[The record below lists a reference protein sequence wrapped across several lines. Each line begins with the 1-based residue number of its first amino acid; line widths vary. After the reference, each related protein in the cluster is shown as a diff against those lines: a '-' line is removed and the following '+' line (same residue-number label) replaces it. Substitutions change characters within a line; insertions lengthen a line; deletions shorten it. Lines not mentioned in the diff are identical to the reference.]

1 MKIAQILASRG
12 NGGLE
17 KHVRELSIAVHE
29 RGHDI
34 TVIADP
40 LFINSLPSQLK
51 TIAIP
56 CHLSRH
62 DPRLLW
68 TLGRALR
75 AGQFDIIHAQA
86 NKAAALVNTLRPFC
100 SGRRVAT
107 LHNIKRQLSVFQH
120 FEKLITVSKQLAQ
133 PFAANKVTVIYN
145 GIEPPETTLP
155 ASNNQTQITLLAVGR
170 LVKAKGFDVL
180 IKAVADLPV
189 TLWIAGDGP
198 DKTKL
203 QTLIDNHA
211 TTANIQLLGARQDIF
226 QLMQQAD
233 ALIIASRREGFSYVL
248 NEALLTHCRVL
259 ATDVPVANEVLPDKL
274 IVPTGDPLAI
284 CQRLQ
289 TLLADLDGWS
299 ALMQK
304 PYVFARQQMTLT
316 SMTEQ
321 TLAVYQKL
329 LES

>member
-1 MKIAQILASRG
+1 MKIAQVLSSQG

-17 KHVRELSIAVHE
+17 KHVRELSIAIHE

-40 LFINSLPSQLK
+40 LFNNTLPSQIK

-68 TLGRALR
+68 RLGRALR
-75 AGQFDIIHAQA
+75 IGQYDITHAQA
-86 NKAAALVNTLRPFC
+86 NKAAIMLNTLRPIY

-107 LHNIKRQLSVFQH
+107 LHNIKRQLKAFKH
-120 FEKLITVSKQLAQ
+120 FDQVITVSKQLAL
-133 PFAANKVTVIYN
+133 PFAADKVTVVYN
-145 GIEPPETTLP
+145 GTELP
-155 ASNNQTQITLLAVGR
+155 SSALLASKNHTPATLLAVGR

-189 TLWIAGDGP
+189 TLLIAGDGP

-203 QTLIDNHA
+203 QSLIDNNA
-211 TTANIQLLGARQDIF
+211 TAANIQLLGTRQDVF

-233 ALIIASRREGFSYVL
+233 GLIIASRREGFSYVL
-248 NEALLTHCRVL
+248 NEALLSHCPVL
-259 ATDVPVANEVLPDKL
+259 ATNVPVANEVLPDGL
-274 IVPTGDPLAI
+274 IVPIDNPLAL
-284 CQRLQ
+284 QERLQ
-289 TLLADLDGWS
+289 TLLAERDAWS

-304 PYVFARQQMTLT
+304 PYEFARQQMTLT
-316 SMTEQ
+316 AMTQQ
-321 TLAVYQKL
+321 TLSVYEKL
-329 LES
+329 ISA

>member
-1 MKIAQILASRG
+1 MKIAQIICSQG

-17 KHVRELSIAVHE
+17 KHVRELSIALDQY
-29 RGHDI
+29 GHDI

-40 LFINSLPSQLK
+40 LFNKSLPPQIKS
-51 TIAIP
+51 IAMP

-62 DPRLLW
+62 DPRFLW
-68 TLGRALR
+68 SLGRALR

-86 NKAAALVNTLRPFC
+86 NKAASIVNTLRPFY

-107 LHNIKRQLSVFQH
+107 LHNIKRQVSAFKH
-120 FEKLITVSKQLAQ
+120 FDQVITVSKQLAL

-145 GIEPPETTLP
+145 GIEFLP
-155 ASNNQTQITLLAVGR
+155 TAMHVSKTQTPVRLLAVGR

-203 QTLIDNHA
+203 QKLIDNHA
-211 TTANIQLLGARQDIF
+211 TAANIQLLGARQDIF

-233 ALIIASRREGFSYVL
+233 ALIIASRREGFSYVF

-259 ATDVPVANEVLPDKL
+259 ATDVPVANEILPDRL
-274 IVPTGDPLAI
+274 VVPTDDPLALRE
-284 CQRLQ
+284 RLQ
-289 TLLADLDGWS
+289 TLLADMDAWS

-304 PYVFARQQMTLT
+304 PYEFARQQMTLPA
-316 SMTEQ
+316 MTQQ
-321 TLAVYQKL
+321 TLSVYQKL
-329 LES
+329 LTA

>member
-1 MKIAQILASRG
+1 MKIAQVLASRG

-17 KHVRELSIAVHE
+17 KHVRELSTGLHE
-29 RGHDI
+29 HGHDI

-40 LFINSLPSQLK
+40 LFINSLPSEIK
-51 TIAIP
+51 TIAMP
-56 CHLSRH
+56 SHFSRH

-68 TLGRALR
+68 MLGRALR

-86 NKAAALVNTLRPFC
+86 NKAAALVNTLQPFF

-107 LHNIKRQLSVFQH
+107 LHNIKRQLSAFQH
-120 FEKLITVSKQLAQ
+120 FDQLITVSNQLAQ
-133 PFAANKVTVIYN
+133 PFSADKITVIYN
-145 GIEPPETTLP
+145 GIEPPQTAIPT
-155 ASNNQTQITLLAVGR
+155 SNNQPQTTLLAVGR

-198 DKTKL
+198 DKKNL
-203 QTLIDNHA
+203 QSLIENHA
-211 TTANIQLLGARQDIF
+211 TAANIQLLGARQDIF

-233 ALIIASRREGFSYVL
+233 ALIISSRREGFSYVL
-248 NEALLTHCRVL
+248 NEALLAHCRVL
-259 ATDVPVANEVLPDKL
+259 ATDVPVANEILPDSL
-274 IVPTGDPLAI
+274 IVPTGDSVALG
-284 CQRLQ
+284 QRLQ
-289 TLLADLDGWS
+289 TLLADLDAWS

-304 PYVFARQQMTLT
+304 PYAFARQQMTLT
-316 SMTEQ
+316 AMTEQ

-329 LES
+329 LKA

>member
-1 MKIAQILASRG
+1 MKIAQVLASRG

-17 KHVRELSIAVHE
+17 KHVRELSIALDE
-29 RGHDI
+29 RGHNI

-40 LFINSLPSQLK
+40 LFINSLPTQIK

-68 TLGRALR
+68 MLGRALR

-86 NKAAALVNTLRPFC
+86 NKAAALVNSLRHFC

-107 LHNIKRQLSVFQH
+107 LHNIKRQLSMFQH
-120 FEKLITVSKQLAQ
+120 FDQLITVSKQLAQ
-133 PFAANKVTVIYN
+133 PFAADKVTVIYN
-145 GIEPPETTLP
+145 GIEPPQTALLT
-155 ASNNQTQITLLAVGR
+155 SKNQTQTTLLAVGR
-170 LVKAKGFDVL
+170 LVKAKGFDLL

-211 TTANIQLLGARQDIF
+211 TTANIQLLGARKDIF

-233 ALIIASRREGFSYVL
+233 ALIIASRREGFSYVF
-248 NEALLTHCRVL
+248 NEALLAHCRVL
-259 ATDVPVANEVLPDKL
+259 ATNVPVANEVLPDSL
-274 IVPTGDPLAI
+274 IVPISDPLAI
-284 CQRLQ
+284 GQRLQ
-289 TLLADLDGWS
+289 MLLADLDGWS
-299 ALMQK
+299 ALMRK
-304 PYVFARQQMTLT
+304 PYAFARQQMTLT
-316 SMTEQ
+316 AMTEQ

-329 LES
+329 LKA